1 VRRWWGEFTGTLL
14 NETGVGWRWRCLVLV
29 SLLVRLHIVEGLQH
43 CLHKLVLGGD
53 QLFKVNIVVGVV
65 AVVVVVVAAGLAIA
79 LAISC
84 VHHLMVS

>member
-1 VRRWWGEFTGTLL
+1 LL
-14 NETGVGWRWRCLVLV
+14 LV
-29 SLLVRLHIVEGLQH
+29 SLLIGLHIVEGLQH

-65 AVVVVVVAAGLAIA
+65 VVVIVTGLAIA

-84 VHHLMVS
+84 VHHLMVW